1 MSRPLHH
8 DLRWDAE
15 GKGVTDKG
23 GSVSVHTE
31 QGILRSNFIDALI
44 TLVVGLANRFID
56 PGRFGKLPDIDN
68 DQLSDISEEVTLPAQ
83 EQIAELLAPRFSRG
97 HPLPPL
103 KSHTGPPSPLM
114 IIPSFEETHG

>member
-1 MSRPLHH
+1 M
-8 DLRWDAE
+8 
-15 GKGVTDKG
+15 
-23 GSVSVHTE
+23 
-31 QGILRSNFIDALI
+31 RSLPALI
-44 TLVVGLANRFID
+44 TLVVGLADRFID
-56 PGRFGKLPDIDN
+56 TCKFGRLLDIDS

-103 KSHTGPPSPLM
+103 KSHTCPPSPLM